1 MASIPG
7 SVRFAGFIAP
17 TDSTDTFPVFKP
29 IYGLGGL
36 RTVAS
41 ITERNA
47 ITTQRREEGM
57 IVYVTADTIYYKLES
72 GLTNSDWTVFNS
84 GSGSGSFLPLSGGTV
99 TGNALFSSSLSA
111 NNFNATVITGGTFI
125 SGSTNLY
132 NIFAP
137 LGVTSGSYNQ
147 PGSNIS
153 TGGTANNQIISL
165 VASPQINNLYASGIT
180 SGTSIIG
187 NALSGGTI
195 YSGSS
200 DLSTVFMPINATFVT
215 GNGTANYLPLWL
227 GAGSLTVSS
236 LYEDPITGISIF
248 NNVEISG
255 DLTVLGTA
263 YTTNTS
269 IIQSFD
275 NLIIL
280 NYSGNHL
287 SSTGGG
293 LMVQSGQTSG
303 SPSLWIIDSFG
314 NWSANTQI
322 IAGGGINVESGTTL
336 SSGGTDLY
344 SIFATISQSGGT
356 SASLWSASTGTN
368 SIRANN
374 GTTNEAGG
382 YTSIVAG
389 QSNNA
394 GGDYSSIIGGSN
406 NIISNSGTH
415 ALISG
420 GLSNKA
426 IGSKSIIVGGREN
439 TGSTFYSIVIG
450 GIQNLSLG
458 EKSFVGNGSL
468 NKALNDYSTVLN
480 GSDNIASGDRS
491 FISNGSSNSAITQSS
506 SVIGGSNNLA
516 SGQVSIVNGGTYN
529 IASGDYSSVAGYR
542 NIASGNYSVISG
554 GGFNK
559 ATNSY
564 STIAGGNN
572 NQANGNYAFIGGGN
586 LNTAQTNSSSIL
598 GGQNNITFGNNS
610 SIIGGISNN
619 IDVNSHYSSVIG
631 GQYNRVNA
639 THSSILNGSGN
650 TLSGNRSAI
659 IGGQNISGS
668 SNDTVYLPN
677 ARLAETL
684 GSVIYSAGT
693 PLEQIFNINGS
704 TSYAITLTGI
714 SASTTYT
721 ITHNLNTT
729 DIVPALWDESTGDL
743 IYARLTNRLTNTVD
757 VIFTASPGANVRI
770 VIKK

>member
-41 ITERNA
+41 IAERNA
-47 ITTQRREEGM
+47 ITTQRREDGM

-84 GSGSGSFLPLSGGTV
+84 GSANGYFLPLSGGTV
-99 TGNALFSSSLSA
+99 TGNTFFTSSLSA
-111 NNFNATVITGGTFI
+111 NNFNTTIITGGTFI

-132 NIFAP
+132 DIFAP
-137 LGVTSGSYNQ
+137 IGVSSGSYNQ

-153 TGGTANNQIISL
+153 TGGTSSNQIISL
-165 VASPQINNLYASGIT
+165 VASPQVNNLYASGIT

-187 NALSGGTI
+187 NTLSGGTI

-200 DLSTVFMPINATFVT
+200 DLSTVFMPINANFVT

-269 IIQSFD
+269 IVQSFD

-280 NYSGNHL
+280 NFSGNHL

-322 IAGGGINVESGTTL
+322 IAGGGLNVNTGTTL

-344 SIFATISQSGGT
+344 SIFATTSQSGGT
-356 SASLWSASTGTN
+356 SASLWSASTGIN
-368 SIRANN
+368 SIIANN
-374 GTTNEAGG
+374 GSENLASGNYSLAGG
-382 YTSIVAG
+382 K
-389 QSNNA
+389 
-394 GGDYSSIIGGSN
+394 
-406 NIISNSGTH
+406 SNS
-415 ALISG
+415 
-420 GLSNKA
+420 A
-426 IGSKSIIVGGREN
+426 ITN
-439 TGSTFYSIVIG
+439 YSMVIG
-450 GIQNLSLG
+450 GANNKAYQQPFSIVVGGQNNTSLG
-458 EKSFVGNGSL
+458 YKSFIGG
-468 NKALNDYSTVLN
+468 
-480 GSDNIASGDRS
+480 GSDNIASGYYNIIIGGRANSANTNTFSTIIGGQANNAPGASS
-491 FISNGSSNSAITQSS
+491 FIGNGLGNIAY
-506 SVIGGSNNLA
+506 
-516 SGQVSIVNGGTYN
+516 GTYATVLNGNYNQSLSIYSIIVGGKNNIAAGNTSFIGNGLNNKTNGPKSIIVGGKENTASTYYSTIVGGKQNISSGNYAFVGGGFGN
-529 IASGDYSSVAGYR
+529 IASGYYS
-542 NIASGNYSVISG
+542 SVISG
-554 GGFNK
+554 LANK
-559 ATNSY
+559 SEASNT
-564 STIAGGNN
+564 
-572 NQANGNYAFIGGGN
+572 FVGGGRN
-586 LNTAQTNSSSIL
+586 NTASS
-598 GGQNNITFGNNS
+598 N
-610 SIIGGISNN
+610 
-619 IDVNSHYSSVIG
+619 YSSVFCGLNNTASSKSHASVLG
-631 GQYNRVNA
+631 GKNNA
-639 THSSILNGSGN
+639 ASGAYSAVVNGSGN
-650 TLSGNRSAI
+650 TVSGNRSVV
-659 IGGQNISGS
+659 IGGQNINGS
-668 SNDTVYLPN
+668 NDDTVYLPN

-693 PLEQIFNINGS
+693 PLEQIFYINGS
-704 TSYAITLTGI
+704 TSYATTLTGI

-729 DIVPALWDESTGDL
+729 DIIPALWDESTGDL

-757 VIFTASPGANVRI
+757 VIFAASPGANVRV